1 MNRIDQFLH
10 ALEMQKKQGPHKP
23 VLILAVLDMIALHG
37 KNQFPLGDE
46 LRRHFTTYFNVVR
59 EGNDDCNPNQP
70 FWYMKTS
77 RYGDPI
83 WDHAVVR
90 ENEAEYMIRSQPG
103 VSKNLSNK
111 WLENHVE
118 YAHLSLVWFSL
129 LQNQEARNT
138 VRNAIAHRYFPAHAA
153 ELIALSKEAALPVL
167 FDSPFAPIDPGQLIL
182 QNEYAVAFYDRYP
195 VSEGHALVVP
205 KRVVP
210 SVYDLPK
217 VWQTEMWNTVRDV
230 RATLGDWY
238 APAAYNIG
246 INDGEAAGQTINHTH
261 IHVIPRYSGDQP
273 DPRGGIRKIFPEK
286 ANYWNEGTGA

>member
-37 KNQFPLGDE
+37 KNRFPLGDE

-59 EGNDDCNPNQP
+59 GGNDDCNPNLP
-70 FWYMKTS
+70 FWHMKTAKDA
-77 RYGDPI
+77 DPI
-83 WDHAVVR
+83 WNHAAVKER
-90 ENEAEYMIRSQPG
+90 KAEYIAQAQPG
-103 VSKNLSNK
+103 PKNLSNK

-118 YAHLSLVWFSL
+118 YAHLSSEWFSL
-129 LQNQEARNT
+129 FQNQKARNT
-138 VRNAIAHRYFPAHAA
+138 VRNAIAQRYFPAHAA
-153 ELIALSKEAALPVL
+153 ELIALSQEAPLPLL

-182 QNEYAVAFYDRYP
+182 QNEYAVAFYDRFP

-217 VWQTEMWNTVRDV
+217 AWQSEMWNAV
-230 RATLGDWY
+230 RAVRSTLGEWY
-238 APAAYNIG
+238 APDAYNIG
-246 INDGEAAGQTINHTH
+246 VNDGEAAGQTIPHVH
-261 IHVIPRYSGDQP
+261 IHIIPRYAGDQS
-273 DPRGGIRKIFPEK
+273 DPRGGIRRIFPEK
-286 ANYWNEGTGA
+286 ANYWD